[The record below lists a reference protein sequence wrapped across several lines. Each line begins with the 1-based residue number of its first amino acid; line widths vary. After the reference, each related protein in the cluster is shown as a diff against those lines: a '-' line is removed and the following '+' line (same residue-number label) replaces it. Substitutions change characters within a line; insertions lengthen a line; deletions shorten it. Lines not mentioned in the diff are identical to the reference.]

1 MPQSAAH
8 LETTNGSKYLVQL
21 CKHFAHKITVS
32 YTDTHGECQFASGT
46 ASLDADARGLRMLVT
61 SGDEAGLVETQ
72 SIIES
77 HLARFAFRETFDA
90 LDWQRQDKAA
100 MPPLKQ
106 QVNS

>member
-8 LETTNGSKYLVQL
+8 LETANGPKYLVQL

-32 YTDTHGECQFASGT
+32 YTDTHGECQFVCGT
-46 ASLDADARGLRMLVT
+46 AHLDADDQGLRMVVT
-61 SGDEAGLVETQ
+61 SGDDEGLTQTQ

-77 HLARFAFRETFDA
+77 HLVRFAFRETFDA

-100 MPPLKQ
+100 
-106 QVNS
+106 

>member
-1 MPQSAAH
+1 MPQSAAYF
-8 LETTNGSKYLVQL
+8 ETANGPKYLVQL

-32 YTDTHGECQFASGT
+32 YAETDGECQFACGT
-46 ASLDADARGLRMLVT
+46 ASLAADAKGLRMVVT
-61 SGDEAGLVETQ
+61 SGDDDGLVQTQ

-100 MPPLKQ
+100 
-106 QVNS
+106 

>member
-8 LETTNGSKYLVQL
+8 LETANGAKYLVQL

-32 YTDTHGECQFASGT
+32 YTDTHGECQFVCGT
-46 ASLDADARGLRMLVT
+46 AHLDADAQGLRMVVT
-61 SGDEAGLVETQ
+61 SGDDEGLAQTQ

-77 HLARFAFRETFDA
+77 HLARFAFRETFEA

-100 MPPLKQ
+100 
-106 QVNS
+106 

>member
-8 LETTNGSKYLVQL
+8 LETPNGPKYLVQL

-32 YTDTHGECQFASGT
+32 YTDTHGECQFACGT
-46 ASLDADARGLRMLVT
+46 TSLAADARGLRMVVT
-61 SGDEAGLVETQ
+61 SGDDEGLVQTQ

-77 HLARFAFRETFDA
+77 HLARFAFREAFDA

-100 MPPLKQ
+100 
-106 QVNS
+106 

>member
-1 MPQSAAH
+1 MPQSAAY
-8 LETTNGSKYLVQL
+8 LETANGPKYLVQL

-32 YTDTHGECQFASGT
+32 YAETDGECQFACGT
-46 ASLDADARGLRMLVT
+46 ASLAADAKGLRMVVT
-61 SGDEAGLVETQ
+61 SGDDDGLVQTQ

-100 MPPLKQ
+100 
-106 QVNS
+106 